1 MHLTEEEL
9 KAHLMETS
17 EEFRRLA
24 EQHCEYKKKLQELAS
39 RSYLTPQQQLEETQ
53 LKKLKLR
60 LKDQMQQMI
69 DRYRTQQPA

>member
-1 MHLTEEEL
+1 VHLTEEEL